1 MEIKL
6 KEEEILKEPVV
17 ISVGELMKYKSVMRI
32 LVNFIHTAITKSMES
47 VYLSEEMS
55 HNLKNTILGV
65 IKKFTQQNSLEKN
78 IRCVVDAIRCDV
90 DGRYIVTIKYID
102 GGTTSYSDD
111 KVEFTIQKVS
121 YV

>member
-32 LVNFIHTAITKSMES
+32 LVNFIHTAITKGMES
-47 VYLSEEMS
+47 VYFSEEMS

-111 KVEFTIQKVS
+111 KVEFSIQRVS
-121 YV
+121 AE

>member
-6 KEEEILKEPVV
+6 KEEEILNEPVV

-32 LVNFIHTAITKSMES
+32 LVNFIYTAITKGMES

-111 KVEFTIQKVS
+111 KVEFSIQRVS

>member
-47 VYLSEEMS
+47 VYHSEEMS

>member
-32 LVNFIHTAITKSMES
+32 LVNFIYTAITKGMES

-111 KVEFTIQKVS
+111 KVEFSIQRVS
-121 YV
+121 AE